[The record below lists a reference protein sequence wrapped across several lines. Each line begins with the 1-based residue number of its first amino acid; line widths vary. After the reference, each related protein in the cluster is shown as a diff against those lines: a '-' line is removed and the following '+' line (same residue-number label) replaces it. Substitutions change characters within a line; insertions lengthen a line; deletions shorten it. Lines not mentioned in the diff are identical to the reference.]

1 MLNYLIAIVI
11 GINSAGHTK
20 PHDVRIINEEV
31 YCLAQN
37 IYFEAGNQPFAGKVA
52 VGEVTIQRVH
62 DSRYPNNICG
72 VVYEG
77 PLTESWKTRQHDN
90 LSDQDRIYYPKRH
103 KCQFSW
109 YCDGKSDEIKYR
121 QTWET
126 SILAAQQALHNQ
138 LSRTLTEGATHYH
151 ATYVN
156 PSWAKKIDFIIQIG
170 DHRFYKYPNK

>member
-1 MLNYLIAIVI
+1 MLNYLISIIV
-11 GINSAGHTK
+11 GINIAGHTTPDAVK
-20 PHDVRIINEEV
+20 IIDDDL

-37 IYFEAGNQPFAGKVA
+37 IYFEAGNQPFAGKIA
-52 VGEVTIQRVH
+52 VGEVTIQRVY
-62 DSRYPNNICG
+62 DERYPSTICD
-72 VVYEG
+72 VIYQG
-77 PLTESWKTRQHDN
+77 PVRESWKTRKDRD
-90 LSDQDRIYYPKRH
+90 LAEEDRIFYPVKN

-109 YCDGKSDEIKYR
+109 YCDGKSDEILYR

-126 SILAAQQALHNQ
+126 SLLAAQAALENQ

-156 PSWAKKIDFIIQIG
+156 PSWANKIDFIIQIG